1 MVKPL
6 KAFGVVAGIVT
17 FLFCMSA
24 GITSVLLKEAPEWVH
39 LLGVFYMGMA
49 FFAGPLVIIVALKEP
64 VGVLQSGKQNE
75 VKRTT
80 AKPAA
85 RKISGKPAVKS
96 QPEKEN
102 GSGRIYVGN
111 LSPEADIEAIKIAFS
126 GFGEIKDIRII
137 KDRTGKSKGYA
148 FIEMPNTEEAQ
159 KAIDSLNGRELAG
172 RALKLNFAK
181 SKPTGD
187 SRRPPRRRPPNKP
200 SDSPSPKREDA
211 QMVDWD
217 A

>member
-1 MVKPL
+1 MVKTL

-24 GITSVLLKEAPEWVH
+24 GLQTVRIEDPAWVSG
-39 LLGVFYMGMA
+39 LGVFFMGMA
-49 FFAGPLVIIVALKEP
+49 FFAGPLVIIVALKDS
-64 VGVLQSGKQNE
+64 VGVSQPVKQKE
-75 VKRTT
+75 VKRTA
-80 AKPAA
+80 AKPSA
-85 RKISGKPAVKS
+85 RRDSAKSAVKA

-102 GSGRIYVGN
+102 TSGRIYVGN
-111 LSPEADIEAIKIAFS
+111 LSPEANADAVKIAFS

-148 FIEMPNTEEAQ
+148 FIEMANKEEAQ

-181 SKPTGD
+181 TKPMGG
-187 SRRPPRRRPPNKP
+187 SRRPPRRRPPNK
-200 SDSPSPKREDA
+200 SSNSPQREDA

>member
-1 MVKPL
+1 MVKTL

-17 FLFCMSA
+17 FLFFMSA
-24 GITSVLLKEAPEWVH
+24 GITSLLLKDAPEWVH
-39 LLGVFYMGMA
+39 LLGVFYIGMA
-49 FFAGPLVIIVALKEP
+49 FFAGPLVIIVALKDTGVSQP
-64 VGVLQSGKQNE
+64 VKRKE

-85 RKISGKPAVKS
+85 RRGSAKLAVKA

-111 LSPEADIEAIKIAFS
+111 LSPEANVDAIKIAFS

-137 KDRTGKSKGYA
+137 KDRGGKSKGYA
-148 FIEMPNTEEAQ
+148 FVEMPNKEEAQ
-159 KAIDSLNGRELAG
+159 NAIDSLNGRELAG
-172 RALKLNFAK
+172 RVLKLNFAK
-181 SKPTGD
+181 TKPAGG
-187 SRRPPRRRPPNKP
+187 SRRPPRRRPPNKSSNP
-200 SDSPSPKREDA
+200 SERKDA

>member
-1 MVKPL
+1 MVKTL

-17 FLFCMSA
+17 SLFCMSA
-24 GITSVLLKEAPEWVH
+24 GLQTVRIADPAWVSG
-39 LLGVFYMGMA
+39 LGVFFMGMA
-49 FFAGPLVIIVALKEP
+49 FFAGPLVIIVALKESGN
-64 VGVLQSGKQNE
+64 VSQSLKQKP

-80 AKPAA
+80 AKPSSRRNSA
-85 RKISGKPAVKS
+85 KQAVKS

-111 LSPEADIEAIKIAFS
+111 LSPEANVEAIKIAFS

-137 KDRTGKSKGYA
+137 KDRAGKSKGYA
-148 FIEMPNTEEAQ
+148 FIEMPKKEEAQ
-159 KAIDSLNGRELAG
+159 NAIDSLNGRELAG
-172 RALKLNFAK
+172 RVLKLNFAK
-181 SKPTGD
+181 TKPSGG
-187 SRRPPRRRPPNKP
+187 SRRPPRRRPPNK
-200 SDSPSPKREDA
+200 SSNSPERKNA

>member
-17 FLFCMSA
+17 FLFFMSA
-24 GITSVLLKEAPEWVH
+24 GLQTVRIADPAWVSGF
-39 LLGVFYMGMA
+39 GVFFMGMA
-49 FFAGPLVIIVALKEP
+49 FFAGPFLIVVSLKDLAGVSGP
-64 VGVLQSGKQNE
+64 VKQ
-75 VKRTT
+75 KAAKHIA

-85 RKISGKPAVKS
+85 QKASAKPAVKAAG
-96 QPEKEN
+96 EKEN

-111 LSPEADIEAIKIAFS
+111 LSPEANAEAIKIAFA
-126 GFGEIKDIRII
+126 GLGEIKDVRII
-137 KDRTGKSKGYA
+137 KDRGGKSKGYA
-148 FIEMPNTEEAQ
+148 FIEMSNKEDAQ
-159 KAIDSLNGRELAG
+159 NAIDSLNGRELAG
-172 RALKLNFAK
+172 RELKLNFAK
-181 SKPTGD
+181 TKPGGA

-200 SDSPSPKREDA
+200 SNPQRKDA